1 MKMKS
6 YVIRKQKHVEQV
18 KTLCGPDDKVIVRK
32 DARIDVIDSLCCGIL
47 VIGKRAHV
55 GRIHNAHLSAIILKK
70 ESVVDR
76 LTGTSL
82 SQIEEEHPIVYV
94 GRGTIR
100 EITGCRLD
108 SLDLERGSLVENV
121 STSWINVMS
130 GSTVSTV
137 ADSRSSTSGDAPTCI
152 EPITRPLSTSVAI
165 H

>member
-47 VIGKRAHV
+47 VIDKRAHV

-70 ESVVDR
+70 EAIVGR

-82 SQIEEEHPIVYV
+82 SQIEEEHPIVAP
-94 GRGTIR
+94 GRPGTD
-100 EITGCRLD
+100 GCP
-108 SLDLERGSLVENV
+108 
-121 STSWINVMS
+121 
-130 GSTVSTV
+130 
-137 ADSRSSTSGDAPTCI
+137 A
-152 EPITRPLSTSVAI
+152 
-165 H
+165 